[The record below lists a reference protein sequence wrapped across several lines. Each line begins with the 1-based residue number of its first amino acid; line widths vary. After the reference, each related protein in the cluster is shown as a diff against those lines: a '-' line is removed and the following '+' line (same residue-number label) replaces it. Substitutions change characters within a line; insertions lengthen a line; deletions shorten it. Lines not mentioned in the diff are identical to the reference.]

1 MKKFLIIICSILFL
15 FSCSHKNVKKEN
27 EISIKKPVKVYIP
40 PFKYLKSSKNF
51 VNLNI
56 KIEKNKIKYS
66 YNYELLDLI
75 VRDLSQK
82 FYIKLK
88 NLRKDYKPVSIDD
101 VENVFQTPVNKIPLD
116 KIVQRFNIDYVIN
129 GYIIKFVERE
139 GNSFSVKVPAE
150 VYFIITMTNPKTGEV
165 VWFTQYHEKQE
176 SLSSNLLY
184 FYKFFKRKGKW
195 VSVLELTESAFY
207 KIISELP

>member
-1 MKKFLIIICSILFL
+1 MKKFLILCCIFL
-15 FSCSHKNVKKEN
+15 LLCSCSHKNVKKKN
-27 EISIKKPVKVYIP
+27 EVSIKKPARVYIP
-40 PFKYLKSSKNF
+40 PFRYLKTSKNF
-51 VNLNI
+51 TNLNI
-56 KIEKNKIKYS
+56 KIEKNTIKYS

-75 VRDLSQK
+75 VRDLAQK

-88 NLRKDYKPVSIDD
+88 NTRKDYKPVSIDD
-101 VENVFQTPVNKIPLD
+101 VENVFEAPANKIPLNQ
-116 KIVQRFNIDYVIN
+116 IVQRFKIDYIIN

-150 VYFIITMTNPKTGEV
+150 VYFIITMTNPNTGDII
-165 VWFTQYHEKQE
+165 WYTQYHEKQE

-195 VSVLELTESAFY
+195 VSVLELTESAFN